1 MKVQIQFN
9 IECGKNTCASEPGK
23 FCQFT
28 GSKSF
33 GTIPFCT
40 LFQEPLEV
48 SADQYGGL
56 GLGWTQRCKACKQQA
71 KLTPGQTGTTSGFP
85 ATVVRQ
91 YDGSMYEVRVPGG
104 LVCIDQSDF
113 IAD

>member
-1 MKVQIQFN
+1 MKVQIQFD
-9 IECGKNTCASEPGK
+9 IECGKTTCASEPGK
-23 FCQFT
+23 FCD
-28 GSKSF
+28 
-33 GTIPFCT
+33 
-40 LFQEPLEV
+40 E
-48 SADQYGGL
+48 
-56 GLGWTQRCKACKQQA
+56 CKKHD

-91 YDGSMYEVRVPGG
+91 YDGNMYEVRTPGG

>member
-23 FCQFT
+23 FCTFRGT
-28 GSKSF
+28 KSF
-33 GTIPFCT
+33 GTVPFCLLFHET
-40 LFQEPLEV
+40 LEISANEHGEP
-48 SADQYGGL
+48 
-56 GLGWTQRCKACKQQA
+56 GLGWTQRCKACKQYD
-71 KLTPGQTGTTSGFP
+71 KLTPGQTGTISGFP

-91 YDGSMYEVRVPGG
+91 YDGSMYEVLVPGG
-104 LVCIDQSDF
+104 LVCIDKSDF